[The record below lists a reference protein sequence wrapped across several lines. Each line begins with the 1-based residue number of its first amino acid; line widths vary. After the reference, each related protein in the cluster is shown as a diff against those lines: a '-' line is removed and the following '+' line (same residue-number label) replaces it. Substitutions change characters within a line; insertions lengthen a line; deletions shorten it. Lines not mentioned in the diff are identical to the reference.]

1 MVDSLLPPNAT
12 AEERALEAAMARIEG
27 VPIPVKDLTDPEI
40 CPANLLPFMAWAMS
54 VDNWSPDW
62 PESIKRKVYAAALKV
77 HQIKGTEGA
86 VIDALSAL
94 GLKAVVNNWFE
105 YSGERGKFKVDIDL
119 EGRGYTE
126 EESSGAV
133 AVILNAKNTRSHLD
147 TITIH
152 LANRSDTPKLASAL
166 ISSQEMT
173 VYPYQIPEFTH
184 HTDTPH
190 IGATLQFLHDL
201 TILPQGTH

>member
-1 MVDSLLPPNAT
+1 MVDNLLPPNAT
-12 AEERALEAAMARIEG
+12 TEERALEAAMARVENVQI
-27 VPIPVKDLTDPEI
+27 PIKDLMDPQT

-94 GLKAVVNNWFE
+94 GMKAVVLKWFE
-105 YSGERGKFKVDIDL
+105 YEGVRGKFKVDVDL
-119 EGRGYTE
+119 EGRGYSK
-126 EESSGAV
+126 EESSATM

-147 TITIH
+147 TLTIH
-152 LANRSDTPKLASAL
+152 LANRSNAPKMASAMVY
-166 ISSQEMT
+166 SQELT
-173 VYPYQIPEFTH
+173 VKPYTIPKFTH
-184 HTDTPH
+184 RTDIPK
-190 IGATLQFLHDL
+190 IGAMVQFAHEI
-201 TILPQGTH
+201 TIYPQGAA